1 MVKLSAL
8 VGLALLLGVP
18 VARADHG
25 PSADACAH
33 DPRCY
38 ARELAHTLTS
48 TQQAIVMHRVV
59 DFAPGRVRVYSS
71 SREKLRAIV
80 ERWRQH
86 TDWSSITVH
95 GYGALDLG
103 QRRAEK
109 IRGYLIR
116 YGVPREL
123 VVAVGHAAAGG
134 AAATTDLS
142 IELCPR
148 DGSCAR
154 MASR

>member
-1 MVKLSAL
+1 MAKLFAFMAI
-8 VGLALLLGVP
+8 ALLLAIP
-18 VARADHG
+18 RARAEHG
-25 PSADACAH
+25 PSANTCNQ

-38 ARELAHTLTS
+38 GRDLAHALTS
-48 TQQAIVMHRVV
+48 TEHEIVMHHVV
-59 DFAPGRVRVYSS
+59 DFAAGRVRVYSS
-71 SREKLRAIV
+71 SREKLQTIA
-80 ERWRQH
+80 ERWH
-86 TDWSSITVH
+86 HHADWSVITVH

-123 VVAVGHAAAGG
+123 VVAVGHAAAT
-134 AAATTDLS
+134 ATTDLS

-154 MASR
+154 LAQR

>member
-8 VGLALLLGVP
+8 LGLALLLGAP
-18 VARADHG
+18 AARAEHG
-25 PSADACAH
+25 PSTDACEH

-38 ARELAHTLTS
+38 GRDLANTLTS
-48 TQQAIVMHRVV
+48 REHAIVMRHVV

-71 SREKLRAIV
+71 SRAKIQAIV
-80 ERWRQH
+80 ARWQEH
-86 TDWSSITVH
+86 GDWSVITVH
-95 GYGALDLG
+95 GYGSALDLG
-103 QRRAEK
+103 RRRAEK

-116 YGVPREL
+116 YGIPGDL
-123 VVAVGHAAAGG
+123 VVAVGHAA

-148 DGSCAR
+148 NGSCVR
-154 MASR
+154 MARR